1 MAEVLI
7 TLGII
12 GVVAA
17 ITLPVISANVQK
29 HILKNQF
36 KHAYNI
42 VFNGFRQAEVNLGY
56 HPMCYYG
63 DDWIGTECIRYDS
76 TSGTCLEYA
85 PGGNPTNQNSDC
97 AVFRQTLLKTLKV
110 IKVCEGN
117 GVADGCIPE
126 YKGYDTIVADNNPD
140 LDNDDILLQT
150 SGASAWRENSIHT
163 RNHIWVLSDGIII
176 IWYASDTKLFA
187 LDINGKKGPNKWGY
201 DVFQFSL
208 TSALNKPLW
217 LRGGGANMVEKGGV
231 GTTEMMQEI
240 AK

>member
-63 DDWIGTECIRYDS
+63 HDWVGAP
-76 TSGTCLEYA
+76 CLKYENGNCVQWGEA
-85 PGGNPTNQNSDC
+85 ENPTNQGSDC
-97 AVFRQTLLKTLKV
+97 NVFRNELQKTLKL
-110 IKVCEGN
+110 IKICKGN

-126 YKGYDTIVADNNPD
+126 YKGYDTIVAENNPD
-140 LDNDDILLQT
+140 FDEEQVGNAT
-150 SGASAWRENSIHT
+150 SGSTNWRENSIHT
-163 RNHIWVLSDGIII
+163 KNHIWVLADGTIIV
-176 IWYASDTKLFA
+176 WYGKDTKLFA
-187 LDINGKKGPNKWGY
+187 IDINGKKGPNKWGY
-201 DVFQFSL
+201 DVFQFRL
-208 TSALNKPLW
+208 ISALNKPLW
-217 LRGGGANMVEKGGV
+217 LSGSGASMVEKGGSSTNQMLQSI
-231 GTTEMMQEI
+231 GQ
-240 AK
+240 